1 MNVQTDARVLDLKSA
16 QKVIRKCTMN
26 SSNSNNDNKSGD
38 EIGIDLL
45 DIPFIVIM
53 QSDYLH
59 NLSIVLVQT
68 CAKLRTDNR

>member
-1 MNVQTDARVLDLKSA
+1 MNVQMDARALDLKSA
-16 QKVIRKCTMN
+16 QKVIRKCIMN

-53 QSDYLH
+53 QSD
-59 NLSIVLVQT
+59 
-68 CAKLRTDNR
+68 

>member
-45 DIPFIVIM
+45 DIPFIVKM
-53 QSDYLH
+53 QSD
-59 NLSIVLVQT
+59 
-68 CAKLRTDNR
+68 